1 MKRVLVIGATGD
13 QGHPLLRT
21 LEKEGFHPVAA
32 LRNLNALKDTE
43 FSHIEAVEA
52 DLMDKDSMIAAAIS
66 VDAIAAHLPF
76 TFDLEIA
83 KTFGENIAAAA
94 SANNLEKIVF
104 NTSCYVHDTDLGIG
118 GHDGRRLIEAAI
130 MGSGVPYV
138 IFEPV
143 VFMDN
148 YTRVWAKPGVVT
160 NNTLGYP
167 AGPKLKVNW
176 ICLADVAAFMVEAIK
191 QTSAPSGRYPI
202 GGPESLTGYEA
213 AERLSQAAGR
223 KIDFKSLRPDEFA
236 AGMSL
241 LVTGSA
247 EYEPGS
253 IYDRMAEF
261 YRWYNAQPIS
271 PLVVDLDPVLAIFPV
286 TLTPM
291 LEWAQTIDWDDPND
305 PALAIR
311 MAGASA

>member
-13 QGHPLLRT
+13 QGHPLLRI
-21 LEKEGFHPVAA
+21 LEREGFHPVAA
-32 LRNLNALKDTE
+32 LRNVNALQNTE
-43 FSHIEAVEA
+43 FSHIEVVEA
-52 DLMDKDSMIAAAIS
+52 DLMEQGSMIAAAKS

-94 SANNLEKIVF
+94 RANNLEKIVF

-118 GHDGRRLIEAAI
+118 GHDGRRIIEAAI
-130 MGSGVPYV
+130 IGSGVPYV

-148 YTRVWAKPGVVT
+148 FTRIWAKPGIV
-160 NNTLGYP
+160 NNDTLGYP

-202 GGPESLTGYEA
+202 GGPEPLTGYEVA
-213 AERLSQAAGR
+213 QRLTEASGR
-223 KIDFKSLRPDEFA
+223 KIEFKSLRPDEFA

-261 YRWYNAQPIS
+261 YRWYNTQPVS
-271 PLVVDLDPVLAIFPV
+271 PLTVELEPVLKIFPV
-286 TLTPM
+286 KPTSVAD
-291 LEWAQTIDWDDPND
+291 WAKTIDWDDPND

-311 MAGASA
+311 MAGAKS